1 MKKSGKILAEHGWRA
16 IDNTTWKN
24 SQRPNEEIIV
34 GPTGWVHVKADI
46 KAKHDKAELGK
57 GIIERLEAYLVALS
71 KPAA

>member
-1 MKKSGKILAEHGWRA
+1 MKGSGKILVEHGWRA
-16 IDNTTWKN
+16 IDKTWKH

-46 KAKHDKAELGK
+46 KAKHDKAELANGS
-57 GIIERLEAYLVALS
+57 IDDLEAYLLGLT